1 MPDRS
6 LLRRNGAA
14 RRAATGLALC
24 LGWLPWMAQAQSA
37 GPGIALI
44 DVLRGSLKQNPNT
57 QLQQQQVIA
66 SQGAILQAQGQ
77 FDPQLSAN
85 ITRQRDLRSLRGD
98 EIVNLE
104 AAGIQGVNRQT
115 TDVTTWRAGVE
126 QILLNGVAVG
136 GNVAV
141 TKTDDTSAQQGQLPA
156 QTLGRLNFTLRVPL
170 MRNVGRDVVGAGV
183 FAAEAENKAALYDL
197 VQTNAQTVL
206 NSTLAYWDYLA
217 RQRRLSIAINSEQRA
232 GALND
237 EMNKLIR
244 ADQVPRAELE
254 LLLASRAEKTIA
266 RVQAEQAFVEARRT
280 LARAIGLPA
289 DQAIAMPDPADE
301 FPTYQGQALDGDALP
316 DILLRSAAVR
326 ARADLEAN
334 RQREAAAR
342 YRLVAARNGLKPQ
355 VDFNLNLGYGTLAE
369 GRGPYDLERL
379 LYQGRVGPSFG
390 ASLGIQLPYGNS
402 AARGAL
408 MVQSAA
414 YDAST
419 IRIRELEASI
429 GNNVAVQ
436 IEALRRAAL
445 QLAEGAEAVKRYATT
460 LINERTKRRLGQST
474 LIDVINV
481 QDRFDNAHAAQV
493 QLQQGFAIAIAQLRF
508 ELGMLVRQ
516 EGESFDVRVEDLTSI
531 EFKPG

>member
-1 MPDRS
+1 MS
-6 LLRRNGAA
+6 HLAA
-14 RRAATGLALC
+14 AGLALC
-24 LGWLPWMAQAQSA
+24 LAGLAWQARAQPVAA
-37 GPGIALI
+37 GISLI

-77 FDPQLSAN
+77 FDPQLSAA
-85 ITRQRDLRSLRGD
+85 ITRQRDLRPLRTD

-104 AAGIQGVNRQT
+104 AAGIQGVQRQT

-126 QILLNGVAVG
+126 QTLINGVAVG

-141 TKTDDTSAQQGQLPA
+141 SKTDDSSAQQGQLPA

-170 MRNVGRDVVGAGV
+170 LRNVGRDVVGAGV

-206 NSTLAYWDYLA
+206 NATLAYWDYLA
-217 RQRRLSIAINSEQRA
+217 KQRRLSIASSSEQRA
-232 GALND
+232 GALNE

-301 FPTYQGQALDGDALP
+301 FPTYQGQALDDDALP
-316 DILLRSAAVR
+316 SIPLRNAAVR
-326 ARADLEAN
+326 ARADLEAG
-334 RQREAAAR
+334 RQREVAAR

-390 ASLGIQLPYGNS
+390 ATLGFQLPYGNS

-408 MVQSAA
+408 LVQSAT

-429 GNNVAVQ
+429 GNNVSVQ
-436 IEALRRAAL
+436 VEALRRAAR
-445 QLAEGAEAVKRYATT
+445 QLAEGAEAVKRYAIT

-474 LIDVINV
+474 LIDVITV
-481 QDRFDNAHAAQV
+481 QDRFDNALAAQV
-493 QLQQGFAIAIAQLRF
+493 QLQQAYASAIAQLRF
-508 ELGMLVRQ
+508 ELGTLVRQ